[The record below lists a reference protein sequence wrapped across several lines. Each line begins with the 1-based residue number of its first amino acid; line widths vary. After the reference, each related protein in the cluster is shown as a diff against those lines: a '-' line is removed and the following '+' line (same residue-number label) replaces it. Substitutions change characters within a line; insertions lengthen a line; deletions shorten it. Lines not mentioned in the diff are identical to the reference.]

1 MMWVAMRPFAI
12 LLALLATGCGAVGG
26 SAVRTGPLQLPSYA
40 GDVAIYQVQRPP
52 DDAVEIGVVEVHGV
66 HYEAAVGELLPA
78 FARKVAS
85 IGGNVAVVE
94 GVRARFDRVAR
105 NQVETFYYA
114 CGLRYTCA
122 GSRVYTL
129 NDEIMTVSMYGRA
142 MTTRG
147 RPPSPP
153 ASTAPAAPSGAPPA
167 PPPAPPPG
175 DPAP

>member
-1 MMWVAMRPFAI
+1 MRPFA
-12 LLALLATGCGAVGG
+12 LLLSVLAAGCGTVGG
-26 SAVRTGPLQLPSYA
+26 SAVRTGPVALPSYT

-52 DDAVEIGVVEVHGV
+52 ADAVELGVVEVHGV
-66 HYEAAVGELLPA
+66 HYEATVGELLPA

-85 IGGNVAVVE
+85 IGGNIAVVD

-105 NQVETFYYA
+105 NQVETFYYT

-122 GSRVYTL
+122 GTRVYTL

-147 RPPSPP
+147 PKPAAPP
-153 ASTAPAAPSGAPPA
+153 ASTSPAAPPTSTSPAAPPA
-167 PPPAPPPG
+167 SAEEAPP
-175 DPAP
+175 